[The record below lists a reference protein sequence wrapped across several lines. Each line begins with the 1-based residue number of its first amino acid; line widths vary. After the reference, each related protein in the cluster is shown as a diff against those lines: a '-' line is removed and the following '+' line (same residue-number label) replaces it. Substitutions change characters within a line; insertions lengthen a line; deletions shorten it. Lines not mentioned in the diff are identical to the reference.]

1 MLLNFIFLNLTIF
14 VIKQINRNFVENMRK
29 NLTIIGGGFASWIAA
44 SVFAENG
51 YFIDIFEGK
60 NESFGSQQI
69 TPNGWKALS
78 NLIET
83 KTIEKYFEPF
93 YSIYIKKLNANNNL
107 EVLYFHD
114 LLEQNYIYGSI
125 ERKFIINS
133 FKNHALKNS
142 AIKIHKSSI
151 TNIISNNNYNELI
164 NDKGQIYEAKLIIG
178 SDGINGISKKFV
190 VGYSNFIK
198 KKKIYRAIS
207 FDESAYKLSKTILQV
222 LIHLNGYYVIY
233 PTIINN
239 KKATNYIFVPQ
250 NNNTEPPS
258 LNHQILNY
266 LIPEDLD
273 WKSTYASF
281 NDGEKTSI
289 YKNGLFLFGDS
300 GFAIPPHTAQAG
312 NQILEDAV
320 YIKKLLNENYDFY
333 ETVDIFIKERY
344 LKKDMIAKKSKI
356 VGEILNAQKLTK
368 YFRDIA
374 FKTNGSNLINKI
386 MDPIWTTENYE

>member
-1 MLLNFIFLNLTIF
+1 MPKKQKIFLRPPMH
-14 VIKQINRNFVENMRK
+14 K
-29 NLTIIGGGFASWIAA
+29 
-44 SVFAENG
+44 
-51 YFIDIFEGK
+51 
-60 NESFGSQQI
+60 
-69 TPNGWKALS
+69 
-78 NLIET
+78 
-83 KTIEKYFEPF
+83 
-93 YSIYIKKLNANNNL
+93 
-107 EVLYFHD
+107 
-114 LLEQNYIYGSI
+114 
-125 ERKFIINS
+125 
-133 FKNHALKNS
+133 KNHALKNS

-273 WKSTYASF
+273 WK
-281 NDGEKTSI
+281 
-289 YKNGLFLFGDS
+289 
-300 GFAIPPHTAQAG
+300 
-312 NQILEDAV
+312 
-320 YIKKLLNENYDFY
+320 
-333 ETVDIFIKERY
+333 
-344 LKKDMIAKKSKI
+344 
-356 VGEILNAQKLTK
+356 
-368 YFRDIA
+368 
-374 FKTNGSNLINKI
+374 
-386 MDPIWTTENYE
+386 

>member
-1 MLLNFIFLNLTIF
+1 
-14 VIKQINRNFVENMRK
+14 MRK

-60 NESFGSQQI
+60 KESFGSQQI

-93 YSIYIKKLNANNNL
+93 NSIYIKKLNANNNL

-344 LKKDMIAKKSKI
+344 LKKDMLAKKSKI

-386 MDPIWTTENYE
+386 MDPIWATENYE